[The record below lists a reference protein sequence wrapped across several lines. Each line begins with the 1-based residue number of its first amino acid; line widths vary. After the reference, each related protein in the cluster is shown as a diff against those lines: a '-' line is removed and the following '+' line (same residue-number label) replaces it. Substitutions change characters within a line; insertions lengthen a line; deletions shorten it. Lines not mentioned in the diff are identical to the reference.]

1 MRCVRARLHFCV
13 PANAISAPPKPPY
26 CHIPV
31 RSHTVVVNY
40 RVATLVVNYCGV
52 AWREIPVVTTYRQP
66 YTADKGQ
73 HRQSISVGKVL
84 LVVIPFKGPSSCY
97 SQLS

>member
-1 MRCVRARLHFCV
+1 MCRPAQLVRLQSR
-13 PANAISAPPKPPY
+13 
-26 CHIPV
+26 
-31 RSHTVVVNY
+31 RTVTYQYAV
-40 RVATLVVNYCGV
+40 TLVVNYCGV